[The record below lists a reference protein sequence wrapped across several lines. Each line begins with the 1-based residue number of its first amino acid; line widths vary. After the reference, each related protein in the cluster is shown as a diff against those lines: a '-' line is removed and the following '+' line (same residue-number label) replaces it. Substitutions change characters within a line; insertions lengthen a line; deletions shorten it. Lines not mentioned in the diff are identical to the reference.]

1 MNTAFSK
8 CFWYLQKQYPNT
20 MTADIVYRITPAFPA
35 IAPCRYSSLPIF
47 LQQSISL
54 SPTEKYIPQ
63 YQKKNDL
70 QNNRIDFKKLANDFI
85 CNLTQLSFLRNV
97 FQITLYKVLIFIL
110 GYQQTVPV
118 SHFHLCP
125 VISFHIFYVNQIPF
139 VYTEKSGLSSLS
151 SELILS

>member
-1 MNTAFSK
+1 MLDIKFVRENPEVVKQNIRNKFQDSK
-8 CFWYLQKQYPNT
+8 LELVDKVLELDKENREIKQEVEALRAERNK
-20 MTADIVYRITPAFPA
+20 
-35 IAPCRYSSLPIF
+35 
-47 LQQSISL
+47 ISKQIGAL
-54 SPTEKYIPQ
+54 MG
-63 YQKKNDL
+63 QKKNDL

-139 VYTEKSGLSSLS
+139 VYTEKIRLKLAFQ
-151 SELILS
+151 